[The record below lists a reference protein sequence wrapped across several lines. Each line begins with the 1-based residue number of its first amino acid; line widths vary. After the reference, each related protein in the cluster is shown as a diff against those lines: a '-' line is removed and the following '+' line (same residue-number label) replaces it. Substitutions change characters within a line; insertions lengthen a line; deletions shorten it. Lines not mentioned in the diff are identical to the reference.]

1 MAKERKDNKEWKASR
16 PPEGASSAEFAAWA
30 KNNPNRIAN
39 ANERLKELNTE
50 PTTATSANTPARDEV
65 VSKWRANM
73 PQGGAGVTDS
83 AEGAEKRRKDFI
95 TWAQWNPNKG
105 SNARRAK
112 KKS

>member
-16 PPEGASSAEFAAWA
+16 PPEGASGAEFAAWS
-30 KNNPNRIAN
+30 KQNPNRIAN
-39 ANERLKELNTE
+39 ANQRLKEFNAD
-50 PTTATSANTPARDEV
+50 PTTITTANTPARDKV
-65 VSKWRANM
+65 VSKWKAKM
-73 PQGGAGVTDS
+73 PKGGSGIADS